1 MKFFSKLRKAKGAA
15 EEYKKAAAVQE
26 EPKPR
31 VPYKHI
37 PTHAAQDAMASA
49 PTSVGTANLHARIAE
64 AKRSVPPTP
73 TLARS
78 RSLQSIRTYSAPTSR
93 ASGSS
98 TPVSP
103 SHSRASSFGGRS
115 SSDLS
120 IGSVMQSKRTFPTD
134 LQPSQRDFLSQPYKP
149 TLSAPSAYRPRGYP
163 TNSSR
168 SSMKAKRRSPLATVS
183 INEEGV

>member
-15 EEYKKAAAVQE
+15 EEYKKAAAAQE

-37 PTHAAQDAMASA
+37 PTHAAQDALASA
-49 PTSVGTANLHARIAE
+49 PTYVGTVNLQARIAE

-78 RSLQSIRTYSAPTSR
+78 RSMQSMRSYPASSSRPSSSSAH
-93 ASGSS
+93 A
-98 TPVSP
+98 SP

-120 IGSVMQSKRTFPTD
+120 AARLLIPILQAHPVSTFSLPTKGVPDQQQPIFYESK
-134 LQPSQRDFLSQPYKP
+134 
-149 TLSAPSAYRPRGYP
+149 
-163 TNSSR
+163 
-168 SSMKAKRRSPLATVS
+168 
-183 INEEGV
+183 EEEPACDRVDQ

>member
-15 EEYKKAAAVQE
+15 EEYKKAAAAQE
-26 EPKPR
+26 EPKPK
-31 VPYKHI
+31 VPYKHV
-37 PTHAAQDAMASA
+37 PTHAAQDALASA
-49 PTSVGTANLHARIAE
+49 PINMGTASLQARIAE
-64 AKRSVPPTP
+64 AKRTVPPTP

-78 RSLQSIRTYSAPTSR
+78 RSMQSMRNYSLSSSR
-93 ASGSS
+93 PGSS
-98 TPVSP
+98 STHTSP

-120 IGSVMQSKRTFPTD
+120 IGSVMQSSST
-134 LQPSQRDFLSQPYKP
+134 QPSQRDFLSQPYKP

-168 SSMKAKRRSPLATVS
+168 SSMKAKVRSPLATVS
-183 INEEGV
+183 INEEGT